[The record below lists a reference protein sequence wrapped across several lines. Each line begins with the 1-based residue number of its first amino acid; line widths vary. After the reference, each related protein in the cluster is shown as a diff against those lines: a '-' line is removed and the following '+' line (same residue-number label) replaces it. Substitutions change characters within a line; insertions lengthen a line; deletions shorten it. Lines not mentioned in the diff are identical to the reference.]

1 MLEKREVVL
10 ERVKRRFSHIPSS
23 VSLAEELV
31 AERRAEAREASRLTG
46 GHQDGCHSRIRRLP
60 MSDQDLRQLRQVLR
74 QAVDAS
80 RMPVREMER
89 RLGVGHGSLYR
100 MLDGEFDLRVRHL
113 LALAEIL
120 GVSPADFL
128 EMGCPD
134 AVRNA
139 KRHLADWIGTASQT
153 SAAGPAAASLSLD
166 ALKDLVRETVRE
178 EIDKREPEI
187 GSKTRRSRR

>member
-1 MLEKREVVL
+1 
-10 ERVKRRFSHIPSS
+10 
-23 VSLAEELV
+23 
-31 AERRAEAREASRLTG
+31 
-46 GHQDGCHSRIRRLP
+46 
-60 MSDQDLRQLRQVLR
+60 MSDQDLSQLRQVLR

-80 RMPVREMER
+80 RMPIREMER

-120 GVSPADFL
+120 GVSPTDFL

-139 KRHLADWIGTASQT
+139 KRHLADWIGGASQT
-153 SAAGPAAASLSLD
+153 SAAKPSAASLSLD
-166 ALKDLVRETVRE
+166 GLKDLIRETVRE
-178 EIDKREPEI
+178 EIEKRESDT
-187 GSKTRRSRR
+187 GSPSRRSRR